1 MHLLRRSIMET
12 QSLKRPPSPSSPDKI
27 LISPESFSHHS
38 SPSRSARTHR
48 KHHVTIDESRLP
60 MSLSTHH
67 QLVAALAAPAAS
79 SENTSGNTGHLALLY
94 HSSSHHHHL
103 HPILPV
109 VRRPSRL
116 PETVYV
122 TRPQEIRA

>member
-1 MHLLRRSIMET
+1 MET
-12 QSLKRPPSPSSPDKI
+12 QSSKHPPSPSSPDKI
-27 LISPESFSHHS
+27 LISPETLSHHS
-38 SPSRSARTHR
+38 SPSKSTRNQ
-48 KHHVTIDESRLP
+48 KQHVTIDESSLP
-60 MSLSTHH
+60 ISMSTHH
-67 QLVAALAAPAAS
+67 QLVAALSTPRAQAGVPTAA
-79 SENTSGNTGHLALLY
+79 NTGHLALLY

-109 VRRPSRL
+109 ARRPSRA